1 MDSQNEQRR
10 EFLYSNLSKQ
20 LARLNTNFEA
30 LNKNISTMRN
40 QAELTQR
47 LTVSQAA
54 MFMGAKDVFI
64 QAPAS
69 SSPENQ

>member
-64 QAPAS
+64 QAPATNT
-69 SSPENQ
+69 PENQ